1 MLVSNLIKSKIETPE
16 LSLRIKS
23 VRENKAMNTPMT
35 LKYQGKNII
44 FGLCINGCELVII
57 NVRHVLQYSKLIYNY
72 FLVI

>member
-23 VRENKAMNTPMT
+23 IRENKTINTPMT

-44 FGLCINGCELVII
+44 FGL
-57 NVRHVLQYSKLIYNY
+57 SA
-72 FLVI
+72 